1 MGRRLYPLLSIQ
13 QHISLRVGI
22 LFTLAVLLGIGVSFF
37 NLLEIQLREYENT
50 LKSQLNL
57 IEIQLPFSFHP
68 ETLDV
73 FAKQI
78 QKSINK
84 RVTIIDKD
92 GVVLAE
98 TDYDDVSNMDNHR
111 YRPEI
116 IEASRGDFG
125 INIRYSDSVHEDFL
139 YAAKRINYEGEDLYL
154 RLGMS
159 THEIRTNFIKLWI
172 KIGYILLAVILTSI
186 GAALLVQRHM
196 QKELLKIQNGLQAI
210 ANKEYKT
217 HINAGF
223 AKEFV
228 QIAETIHQLGAKLA
242 KRDKQKRKHNAKLRL
257 LNKQRSDI
265 IAAIGHE
272 FKNPIAAI
280 MGYAQTLLD
289 DSNMDGQIKERFL
302 GKIISNGNKIN
313 TMINR
318 LSLATKLE
326 NGDLNPNKSQFDL
339 AKLATDVVSTFT
351 QRHKDRKFVL
361 HVNSCMVNADS
372 TMIEMVLN
380 NLIDNAIKYS
390 ENTIYI
396 EVINKKCSVR
406 DEGEGI
412 PVDEIPKITKKFY
425 RSNRYSWDNSIGLG
439 LSLVSYILKLHG
451 SELEIQSELGEG
463 STFSF
468 AL

>member
-1 MGRRLYPLLSIQ
+1 
-13 QHISLRVGI
+13 
-22 LFTLAVLLGIGVSFF
+22 
-37 NLLEIQLREYENT
+37 
-50 LKSQLNL
+50 
-57 IEIQLPFSFHP
+57 
-68 ETLDV
+68 
-73 FAKQI
+73 
-78 QKSINK
+78 
-84 RVTIIDKD
+84 
-92 GVVLAE
+92 
-98 TDYDDVSNMDNHR
+98 
-111 YRPEI
+111 
-116 IEASRGDFG
+116 
-125 INIRYSDSVHEDFL
+125 
-139 YAAKRINYEGEDLYL
+139 
-154 RLGMS
+154 
-159 THEIRTNFIKLWI
+159 
-172 KIGYILLAVILTSI
+172 
-186 GAALLVQRHM
+186 
-196 QKELLKIQNGLQAI
+196 
-210 ANKEYKT
+210 
-217 HINAGF
+217 
-223 AKEFV
+223 
-228 QIAETIHQLGAKLA
+228 
-242 KRDKQKRKHNAKLRL
+242 
-257 LNKQRSDI
+257 
-265 IAAIGHE
+265 
-272 FKNPIAAI
+272 

-339 AKLATDVVSTFT
+339 AKLTTDVVSTFT

>member
-1 MGRRLYPLLSIQ
+1 LLSIQ
-13 QHISLRVGI
+13 QHISLRIGI
-22 LFTLAVLLGIGVSFF
+22 LFVVAVLLGMTVSFF
-37 NLLEIQLREYENT
+37 NLREIQLREYENT
-50 LKSQLNL
+50 LKSHLNL

-68 ETLDV
+68 ETLKL

-78 QKSINK
+78 KKSINK
-84 RVTIIDKD
+84 RVTIINEE

-98 TDYDDVSNMDNHR
+98 TDYEDINMMDNHR

-116 IEASRGDFG
+116 IQASKEDYGV
-125 INIRYSDSVHEDFL
+125 NLRYSDSIHEDFL
-139 YAAKRINYEGEDLYL
+139 YVAKHISYEGESLYL

-159 THEIRTNFIKLWI
+159 TQEIRSNFVKLWI
-172 KIGYILLAVILTSI
+172 KIGYILLAILLVSLAT
-186 GAALLVQRHM
+186 AALIQRNM
-196 QKELLKIQNGLQAI
+196 QKELQKLKNGLQAI

-217 HINAGF
+217 HIKAGF

-228 QIAETIHQLGAKLA
+228 QIADTIHQLAAKLA
-242 KRDKQKRKHNAKLRL
+242 KRDKQKRKHTAKLRL

-265 IAAIGHE
+265 IAAVGHE
-272 FKNPIAAI
+272 FKNPIASI

-289 DSNMDGQIKERFL
+289 DPQIDGQIKERFL

-313 TMINR
+313 GMINR

-326 NGDLNPNKSQFDL
+326 NGDLSPNKTQFDL
-339 AKLATDVVSTFT
+339 GKLASDITTTFI
-351 QRHKDRKFVL
+351 QRYKDRKFIL
-361 HVNSCMVNADS
+361 HTDTSIVNADA

-380 NLIDNAIKYS
+380 NLLDNAIKYS

-396 EVINKKCSVR
+396 EVTNNKCSIR

-439 LSLVSYILKLHG
+439 LSLVSYILKLHE
-451 SELEIQSELGEG
+451 SELQIQSVLGEG

-468 AL
+468 RL